1 MIKEKNSKMNY
12 NSILIFFYIVG
23 YNTFQFIWIESL
35 AFFAGNIG
43 LLSKF
48 VRKYREMQAAI
59 LEGNK
64 ILRHQQRQEMQR
76 NRQPEPVGNLDDL
89 D

>member
-1 MIKEKNSKMNY
+1 MKLNVKWIIIKF
-12 NSILIFFYIVG
+12 LQFFNIVG